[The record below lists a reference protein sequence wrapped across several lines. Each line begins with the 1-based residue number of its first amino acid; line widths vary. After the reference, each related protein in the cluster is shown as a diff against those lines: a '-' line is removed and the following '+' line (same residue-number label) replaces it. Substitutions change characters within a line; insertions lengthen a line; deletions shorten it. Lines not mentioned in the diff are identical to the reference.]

1 VLKISFFYFL
11 IKIFD
16 TYIRIILNW
25 LIFIKLL
32 IFNYLKSEA
41 ILMEIEK
48 TRETSWK
55 IQLKNKNENIELTSV
70 EISGEVRLIKL
81 KLLKN
86 GDFINVEMKKEEFF
100 NFLSLI
106 SAFKDVVIG
115 DDKIS
120 LTNDITHDDLESHK
134 KINEDENIYVKI
146 ETQISEKD
154 LKNNES
160 NELNPEEWD
169 PW

>member
-1 VLKISFFYFL
+1 
-11 IKIFD
+11 
-16 TYIRIILNW
+16 
-25 LIFIKLL
+25 
-32 IFNYLKSEA
+32 
-41 ILMEIEK
+41 MEIEK

-81 KLLKN
+81 RLLKN

-120 LTNDITHDDLESHK
+120 LTDDLIHEDFESPQ

-146 ETQISEKD
+146 EPQISEKD
-154 LKNNES
+154 LKNNEVK
-160 NELNPEEWD
+160 ELNPEEWD